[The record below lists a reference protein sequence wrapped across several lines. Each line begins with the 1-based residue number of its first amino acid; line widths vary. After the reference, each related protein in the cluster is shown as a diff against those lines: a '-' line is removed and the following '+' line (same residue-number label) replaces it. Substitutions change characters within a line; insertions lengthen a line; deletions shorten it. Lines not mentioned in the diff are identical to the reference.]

1 MMNEWFKKIVSSLKE
16 KWSKWTVLKKLLAVG
31 IAVAAV
37 GAVIWLVAGSS
48 KESTIRLFARPV
60 TDDAMLARIEA
71 RLAQEN
77 VQVYISNDGY
87 ISVDNEKIAKK
98 WRAQLSVEGLLP
110 SDFDVY
116 AIFNDPSWNRN
127 DRDDQVK
134 YKKLVET
141 KLQEQLSQLE
151 HIDRAVVT
159 VTLPEEAVYASMQK
173 PATASVTL
181 FTTGNMDLEK
191 NTVKGIQSLIVKA
204 VEGLV
209 PENVVILNSTGNQ
222 INDFEGMAE
231 SDRLSNI
238 ERTQKIRQRLEAKY
252 ANDVK
257 AQLET
262 IYPGRVSLG
271 LMTVDWDF
279 SEEKESGTEHTAPVI
294 KQDNKD
300 TSYDDGKVAEEGF
313 PISSETVRKEYVGS
327 LYNPEGPAGVD
338 GLTPPNYS
346 DLSNAIG
353 KTTEEGVKVN
363 RVVDVRNY
371 EKTVTPRPSRI
382 SFSVNIDGVWT
393 KDLDSRGNIIFENNR
408 IKRTYTPLSPEQLKA
423 AKETVEGALGSDKD
437 RNDNI
442 VVTNQMVDHS
452 AEFEAEDM
460 AELKRQNRNKAIV
473 LILIGIAVVL
483 VIFILFRIITREIER
498 RRRLR
503 EEELLR
509 KQREEREQA
518 LWDAK
523 EQGMEVTMSVEERK
537 RAELQESAV
546 AMAKEHPEDVAMLI
560 RTWLMEE

>member
-1 MMNEWFKKIVSSLKE
+1 MNEWFKKIVSSLKE

-141 KLQEQLSQLE
+141 KLQEQLTQLE

-338 GLTPPNYS
+338 GQTPPNYS
-346 DLSNAIG
+346 DLSNGIG

-408 IKRTYTPLSPEQLKA
+408 IKRTYTPLTPEQLKA

>member
-1 MMNEWFKKIVSSLKE
+1 MNEWFKKIVSSLKE

-338 GLTPPNYS
+338 GQTSPNYS

-408 IKRTYTPLSPEQLKA
+408 IKRTYTPLTPEQLKA

>member
-1 MMNEWFKKIVSSLKE
+1 MNEWFKKIVSSLKE

>member
-1 MMNEWFKKIVSSLKE
+1 MNEWFKKIVSSLKE

-231 SDRLSNI
+231 IDRLSNI

-338 GLTPPNYS
+338 GLTPPNYG

>member
-1 MMNEWFKKIVSSLKE
+1 MNEWFKKIVSSLKE

-173 PATASVTL
+173 PTTASVTL

-338 GLTPPNYS
+338 GQTSPNYS

-393 KDLDSRGNIIFENNR
+393 KDLDSRGNIIFE
-408 IKRTYTPLSPEQLKA
+408 
-423 AKETVEGALGSDKD
+423 
-437 RNDNI
+437 
-442 VVTNQMVDHS
+442 
-452 AEFEAEDM
+452 
-460 AELKRQNRNKAIV
+460 
-473 LILIGIAVVL
+473 
-483 VIFILFRIITREIER
+483 
-498 RRRLR
+498 
-503 EEELLR
+503 
-509 KQREEREQA
+509 
-518 LWDAK
+518 
-523 EQGMEVTMSVEERK
+523 
-537 RAELQESAV
+537 
-546 AMAKEHPEDVAMLI
+546 
-560 RTWLMEE
+560 

>member
-1 MMNEWFKKIVSSLKE
+1 MNEWFKKIVSSLKE

-338 GLTPPNYS
+338 GQTPLNYS

-408 IKRTYTPLSPEQLKA
+408 IKRTYTPLTPEQLKA